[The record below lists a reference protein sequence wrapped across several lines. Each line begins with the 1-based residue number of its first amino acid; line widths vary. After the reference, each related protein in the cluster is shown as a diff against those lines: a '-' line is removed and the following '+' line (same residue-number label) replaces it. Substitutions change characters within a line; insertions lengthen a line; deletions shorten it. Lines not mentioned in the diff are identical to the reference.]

1 MRFHGLL
8 AVICFAFSSAA
19 LAEDLASVNGTP
31 ITRESLMKEL
41 QANPDLAKQADA
53 DKKLLEKLINGELL
67 VQAAKKLDL
76 ENDPQVQKEIAGML
90 RQVLAN
96 AATNRYLAQKP
107 ISDDEIRAKYDELV
121 KQADKTEYH
130 ARHILVPNESEAL
143 ALKKRLAGGEDFARL
158 AGELSQDKAN
168 ASNGGDLGWFLPS
181 TMVKAFADA
190 LQQMKP
196 GEVSAPV
203 HTQFGWH
210 VVELLGS
217 RPASLPTLEQA
228 RGNVARILASQRIDE
243 YIAELRTKADIKSL
257 QP

>member
-1 MRFHGLL
+1 MQLNWLL
-8 AVICFAFSSAA
+8 AATCLTLSCGT
-19 LAEDLASVNGTP
+19 LAEDLANVNGTL
-31 ITRESLMKEL
+31 ITRETLLQEM

-53 DKKLLEKLINGELL
+53 EKKLLEKLINGELL
-67 VQAAKKLDL
+67 VQAAKKQDL

-90 RQVLAN
+90 RQILAN
-96 AATNRYLAQKP
+96 AATNRHLAQKP
-107 ISDDEIRAKYDELV
+107 ISDAEIKAKYEELI

-158 AGELSQDKAN
+158 ARELSQDTAN
-168 ASNGGDLGWFLPS
+168 AANGGDLGWFLPS
-181 TMVKAFADA
+181 TTVKTFADA

-228 RGNVARILASQRIDE
+228 RGNVTRILASQRIDE
-243 YIAELRTKADIKSL
+243 YIAELRAKADIKSL